1 MRLRAKGEQK
11 QEPREGREEGADGRE
26 SHRHHRIIPR
36 SSLGQR
42 NALWGSFLFGWLMGG
57 TRVGA
62 ANIALSSSFFP
73 QLCSHF
79 VHIVPFCR

>member
-1 MRLRAKGEQK
+1 MRLGAKGEQK
-11 QEPREGREEGADGRE
+11 QGPREGREEGADGRE

-36 SSLGQR
+36 SSAKEMPSGVR
-42 NALWGSFLFGWLMGG
+42 SFLFGGLMGG

-62 ANIALSSSFFP
+62 ANIVLSFSFFP
-73 QLCSHF
+73 RLWSHF